1 VRERAKIPFEFSG
14 CVELRQILGLRAE
27 DEKEL
32 ADILEQVPQDSVY
45 YHTHGFLLRHRYM
58 AGVYANDFANWAAI
72 QVGDRVL
79 GEHLAVLDPLDF
91 ETLDDLRDRIISA
104 SDDHL
109 KGMAIVPRV
118 VYGEPFNFIESR
130 IVQVPIGIEARTLG
144 EFREAVSRIDDSA
157 IYYHALEA
165 RVRLGQRRNDFSA
178 WLGECLDL
186 PGLAA
191 KVEALNPYIGGLE
204 RLRSQILGYCDGV
217 LTKGRDL

>member
-1 VRERAKIPFEFSG
+1 MRKHAKVPFEFSG
-14 CVELRQILGLRAE
+14 CVELRQMLGLRAE

-32 ADILEQVPQDSVY
+32 ADILEQVPKDSVY
-45 YHTHGFLLRHRYM
+45 YHTHGFLLRQRSA
-58 AGVYANDFANWAAI
+58 AGAYANDFATWAAI

-91 ETLDDLRDRIISA
+91 ETLDDLRERIISA
-104 SDDHL
+104 IDDHL
-109 KGMAIVPRV
+109 RSMTIVPRV
-118 VYGEPFNFIESR
+118 VYGEPFDFIESR
-130 IVQVPIGIEARTLG
+130 IVQVPFGIEARTLG
-144 EFREAVSRIDDSA
+144 EFREALGKTDESA

-191 KVEALNPYIGGLE
+191 KVEALDPYVGGLE
-204 RLRSQILGYCDGV
+204 RLRAQILGYCDKV
-217 LTKGRDL
+217 LTSGRDL